1 MKKWTGII
9 LSIIVVLI
17 LISYFAIGFLIEN
30 TLYKN
35 INSIPKSSAFNIQL
49 NKYHRGWFSSKA
61 VISFKMHIPA
71 QSTTDNNGITKTEP
85 PVDMDMEFPVLIK
98 HGPFIMTSYGLRFG
112 AGLVTTQPETHYQAF
127 ISYLNKTIFRYT
139 LPSFAMEGKI
149 GQNEGNFQFRW
160 QGLTSFIRVSSN
172 LDNIDGNFKL
182 LGLKGAANNP
192 SNPQNNLTFDIG
204 KITYDYRFKQHQ
216 DWLWLGNTRFK
227 IPSLAINLAGQNTFE
242 LTKFIFEAGSDV
254 TSDNQMNV
262 DLKVSLQKL
271 FVMNQNYGPGVFH
284 LSIRNL
290 DPAVAAQINQQE
302 FNLIQNNSDPNLI
315 VLALAT
321 GSPKLLAKGAV
332 FELSEMNLTVPD
344 GKITGNFK
352 FAVPKNQENDLSHLM
367 QNIYGQGHFRA
378 PIATIKSMVT
388 ALLKNNKNN
397 LQPNANVQSNSPPI
411 NTDPTQILVKPENE
425 AMQADNLL
433 KNLVDKGFLKIEG
446 NDYSLTF
453 KIENHKILINGV
465 PFNPDMLK

>member
-49 NKYHRGWFSSKA
+49 NKYHRGWFSSRA
-61 VISFKMHIPA
+61 AISLKMHIPA
-71 QSTTDNNGITKTEP
+71 QTTTDNNGITKTEP
-85 PVDMDMEFPVLIK
+85 SADIDMEFPVLIK
-98 HGPFIMTSYGLRFG
+98 HGPFIITSYGLRFG

-127 ISYLNKTIFRYT
+127 ISYLNRTIFRYT

-149 GQNEGNFQFRW
+149 GQNEGNFQFSW
-160 QGLTSFIRVSSN
+160 QGLSSLIRVASN
-172 LDNIDGNFKL
+172 LDHIDGNFKL
-182 LGLKGAANNP
+182 LGMKGAANNP

-204 KITYDYRFKQHQ
+204 KISYDYQFKQHQ
-216 DWLWLGNTRFK
+216 DWLWIGKTRFK
-227 IPSLAINLAGQNTFE
+227 IPSLDLNLAGKHAFG
-242 LTKFIFEAGSDV
+242 LTQFIFQAGSDV

-271 FVMNQNYGPGVFH
+271 LVMNQNYGPGVFH

-315 VLALAT
+315 ILALAT
-321 GSPKLLAKGAV
+321 ESPKLLAKGAV
-332 FELSEMNLTVPD
+332 FELSEMNLTVPE

-352 FAVPKNQENDLSHLM
+352 LAVPQNQGNDLSHLM
-367 QNIYGQGHFRA
+367 QNIYGEGHFRA

-388 ALLKNNKNN
+388 ASLKSNNS
-397 LQPNANVQSNSPPI
+397 QPNANVQSNSPPI

-425 AMQADNLL
+425 ALQADNLL

-453 KIENHKILINGV
+453 KIENQKILINGV
-465 PFNPDMLK
+465 LFHPEMMK